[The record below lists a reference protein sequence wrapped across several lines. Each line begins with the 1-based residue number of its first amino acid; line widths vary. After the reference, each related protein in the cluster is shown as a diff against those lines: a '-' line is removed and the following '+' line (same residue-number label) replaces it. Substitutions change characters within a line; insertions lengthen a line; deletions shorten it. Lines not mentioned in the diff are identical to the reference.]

1 MSDVIRT
8 WTELGALLEKKPNSL
23 LMAWKR
29 GKLPITPQWHEGRRV
44 FDRAEVEALKAAQ
57 ASPKP

>member
-8 WTELGALLEKKPNSL
+8 WTELGEFLEKKPNSL

-44 FDRAEVEALKAAQ
+44 FDRTEVEALKAAQ